1 MTEDGRV
8 EVAAIDPVASIQAIG
23 NPALEAELRTSSLLR
38 IAIFLHDSRAKRRSK
53 CA

>member
-23 NPALEAELRTSSLLR
+23 NPALEPVGAEVRGKLKR
-38 IAIFLHDSRAKRRSK
+38 AIDNL
-53 CA
+53 